1 MSKLVKILFNYT
13 ESFIP
18 PRCSKP
24 RYLTKDDGE
33 IIIEIPVLSE
43 QEAPIALK
51 STGNNVISNARWSV
65 AYHWW
70 DGRLWEGA

>member
-13 ESFIP
+13 
-18 PRCSKP
+18 
-24 RYLTKDDGE
+24 E